1 MSQQITSLQSTLDHL
16 PKQPGVYLM
25 KGKKGEILYI
35 GKARLLTDR
44 IRSYF
49 QKGGDQSPKTRVLIG
64 LISDIET
71 IVTKSELE
79 ALLLESNLIKRHR
92 PRFNLVLR
100 DDKYY
105 PYLRLPIKDNFPRL
119 SIVRRVKQDGAL
131 YFGPY
136 VPTGALRETLKIIK
150 KVFPLATC
158 KIDIDGTAERACIE
172 FEIKRCMAP
181 CTGNQSQED
190 YHRIVKQV
198 QCFLE
203 GRDKELL
210 EGMRAEM
217 EIAADKEEFEK
228 AARVRDRITK
238 VTKTLE
244 KQRIAQIS
252 SVDQD
257 VMGLA
262 RMGPAADLQLLFVR
276 GGQLIGRKDFYW
288 SDTKEAS
295 EQELIRSVIEQFYNK
310 EILPPNEVLI
320 PTTLSERELVEQ
332 WLADK
337 RGDAVRILTPERG
350 AKHHLLRLA
359 QENAAAAIAEHIR
372 KGAVEEKEAKELQ
385 KILRLPNELG
395 RIEGFDISNTMG
407 TNSAASVV
415 VWEDGKMKKSD
426 YRRFKVK
433 TVKGA
438 NDFAS
443 MYEIV
448 KRRYGGSL
456 NANSN
461 KGLPLPDLILI
472 DGGIGQLRA
481 ATEALMELGLKHV
494 PIIGLAKAKGE
505 KEERIY
511 SLGRRDPMVLNPSS
525 LASHLVQRI
534 RDEAH
539 RFAITYHRKLRG
551 QALVVPSKSS
561 QSKRTMKS
569 KSISAIV

>member
-1 MSQQITSLQSTLDHL
+1 M
-16 PKQPGVYLM
+16 
-25 KGKKGEILYI
+25 
-35 GKARLLTDR
+35 
-44 IRSYF
+44 
-49 QKGGDQSPKTRVLIG
+49 
-64 LISDIET
+64 
-71 IVTKSELE
+71 
-79 ALLLESNLIKRHR
+79 
-92 PRFNLVLR
+92 
-100 DDKYY
+100 
-105 PYLRLPIKDNFPRL
+105 
-119 SIVRRVKQDGAL
+119 
-131 YFGPY
+131 
-136 VPTGALRETLKIIK
+136 RETLKIIK

-456 NANSN
+456 NANSK

-539 RFAITYHRKLRG
+539 RIAITYHRKLRG